1 MNMNMYGCYGNSIW
15 YDWICMTHGSTI
27 EMSYLHGILS
37 LRSPWPYPRNV
48 HGFGYCILPLHVGHS
63 CAWNMSVHTYIIY
76 ATIYMNHVY
85 MQDLWGPA
93 RWHITN
99 AVIFDVYMSAIVCH
113 LRLFLP
119 WQNHRYGFKLFASTK
134 CIRMSH
140 PLILVIPSPCV
151 PDLRCRVCVIATT
164 PWIYIYI
171 YDYIWHNTFTQTHAQ
186 KPLNVRKMSRGWFHV
201 AEISLLCWRL
211 TITPYDFLHS
221 LHTHA
226 LGKPGKMW
234 LYSYGS
240 NYFL

>member
-171 YDYIWHNTFTQTHAQ
+171 
-186 KPLNVRKMSRGWFHV
+186 
-201 AEISLLCWRL
+201 
-211 TITPYDFLHS
+211 
-221 LHTHA
+221 
-226 LGKPGKMW
+226 W
-234 LYSYGS
+234 LYMAQYLHANSCTKAFECQKNVQRLIPCCRDIVIMLTTDDYS
-240 NYFL
+240 IWFFAFITHTCTW